1 MAAGRASWR
10 RKVRRL
16 ISALSSVVGEDANLR
31 SSRRTIRKAM
41 VGPDQD
47 SEDLSGRVRAALM
60 ARDPTLALQ
69 LIERANGPATSI
81 ALLLDQVSAL
91 RMLGDVSAAIET
103 LDAALAIDPRSFVA
117 LLTKGA
123 LLEHVGHRKQ
133 AAAVYRAAI
142 GVAPSEASLPAEARA
157 QLKKAR
163 KLVLAHSEGLA
174 AHLEASV
181 ADLRAR
187 YAGEDFDRFDES
199 LEIYAGRARAHSQQP
214 LLLHYPRLPAIP
226 FYGKDDFP
234 WLKRLEAATDTI
246 AEEVRAVIQR
256 KLDVFAPYIDYPPGA
271 PVDQW
276 AELNHN
282 PKWSTFFL
290 WRDGVR
296 QAEACALCPRTAAL
310 LDELPLAD
318 QPGFSP
324 TVVFSVLDART
335 RIPPHTGSS
344 NIRLIGHLPLILPG
358 PAGFR
363 VGNVTRQWRLG
374 EAWLFD
380 DTIEHEAW
388 NDADAPRVILIF
400 DVWNPLLTPGERA
413 LVSAMMSAKNA
424 FEAAP

>member
-47 SEDLSGRVRAALM
+47 SEDLSRRIRAALM

-157 QLKKAR
+157 QLKR
-163 KLVLAHSEGLA
+163 
-174 AHLEASV
+174 
-181 ADLRAR
+181 
-187 YAGEDFDRFDES
+187 
-199 LEIYAGRARAHSQQP
+199 P
-214 LLLHYPRLPAIP
+214 
-226 FYGKDDFP
+226 
-234 WLKRLEAATDTI
+234 
-246 AEEVRAVIQR
+246 
-256 KLDVFAPYIDYPPGA
+256 
-271 PVDQW
+271 
-276 AELNHN
+276 
-282 PKWSTFFL
+282 
-290 WRDGVR
+290 
-296 QAEACALCPRTAAL
+296 
-310 LDELPLAD
+310 
-318 QPGFSP
+318 
-324 TVVFSVLDART
+324 
-335 RIPPHTGSS
+335 GSS
-344 NIRLIGHLPLILPG
+344 SSLIP
-358 PAGFR
+358 R
-363 VGNVTRQWRLG
+363 VWRL
-374 EAWLFD
+374 
-380 DTIEHEAW
+380 T
-388 NDADAPRVILIF
+388 
-400 DVWNPLLTPGERA
+400 
-413 LVSAMMSAKNA
+413 
-424 FEAAP
+424 

>member
-1 MAAGRASWR
+1 MNQARMAIAR
-10 RKVRRL
+10 
-16 ISALSSVVGEDANLR
+16 
-31 SSRRTIRKAM
+31 
-41 VGPDQD
+41 
-47 SEDLSGRVRAALM
+47 
-60 ARDPTLALQ
+60 RDPAQALRILDQ
-69 LIERANGPATSI
+69 ADTSI
-81 ALLLDQVSAL
+81 EVFLDRAVAL
-91 RMLGDVSAAIET
+91 RMLGDVAAAIGA
-103 LDAALAIDPRSFVA
+103 LDSVLALDPRNFVA
-117 LLTKGA
+117 LLSKGA
-123 LLEHVGHRKQ
+123 LLERVGQRR
-133 AAAVYRAAI
+133 RAAI
-142 GVAPSEASLPAEARA
+142 TYKAAVAVAPRETELATEFAGPLRKAK
-157 QLKKAR
+157 QLVA
-163 KLVLAHSEGLA
+163 AHSTELA
-174 AHLEASV
+174 DHLRQSTAAVRSTL
-181 ADLRAR
+181 ADDNL
-187 YAGEDFDRFDES
+187 GRFDEA
-199 LEIYAGRARAHSQQP
+199 LDIYAGLARAHQQEP

-226 FYGKDDFP
+226 FYETRDFP
-234 WLKRLEAATDTI
+234 WLGKLEAATSTI
-246 AEEVRAVIQR
+246 AEELKVVMATR
-256 KLDVFAPYIDYPPGA
+256 LDHFTPYIDYPPSA

-282 PKWSTFFL
+282 PKWSTYFL

-310 LDELPLAD
+310 VDELPLAD

-363 VGNVTRQWRLG
+363 VGNVTRQWRVG

-388 NDADAPRVILIF
+388 NDADEPRVILIF

-413 LVSAMMSAKNA
+413 LVSAMMTAKNE

>member
-1 MAAGRASWR
+1 
-10 RKVRRL
+10 
-16 ISALSSVVGEDANLR
+16 
-31 SSRRTIRKAM
+31 
-41 VGPDQD
+41 
-47 SEDLSGRVRAALM
+47 M

>member
-1 MAAGRASWR
+1 
-10 RKVRRL
+10 
-16 ISALSSVVGEDANLR
+16 
-31 SSRRTIRKAM
+31 
-41 VGPDQD
+41 
-47 SEDLSGRVRAALM
+47 
-60 ARDPTLALQ
+60 
-69 LIERANGPATSI
+69 
-81 ALLLDQVSAL
+81 
-91 RMLGDVSAAIET
+91 
-103 LDAALAIDPRSFVA
+103 
-117 LLTKGA
+117 
-123 LLEHVGHRKQ
+123 
-133 AAAVYRAAI
+133 
-142 GVAPSEASLPAEARA
+142 
-157 QLKKAR
+157 
-163 KLVLAHSEGLA
+163 
-174 AHLEASV
+174 
-181 ADLRAR
+181 
-187 YAGEDFDRFDES
+187 
-199 LEIYAGRARAHSQQP
+199 
-214 LLLHYPRLPAIP
+214 
-226 FYGKDDFP
+226 
-234 WLKRLEAATDTI
+234 
-246 AEEVRAVIQR
+246 
-256 KLDVFAPYIDYPPGA
+256 
-271 PVDQW
+271 VDQW

-388 NDADAPRVILIF
+388 NEADAPRVILIF

-413 LVSAMMSAKNA
+413 LVSAMMTAKNA
-424 FEAAP
+424 FEASP

>member
-1 MAAGRASWR
+1 
-10 RKVRRL
+10 
-16 ISALSSVVGEDANLR
+16 
-31 SSRRTIRKAM
+31 
-41 VGPDQD
+41 
-47 SEDLSGRVRAALM
+47 M
-60 ARDPTLALQ
+60 ARDPALALQ
-69 LIERANGPATSI
+69 LIERASGSAASI
-81 ALLLDQVSAL
+81 RLLLDKVSAL
-91 RMLGDVSAAIET
+91 RMLGDVSAAIGA
-103 LDAALAIDPRSFVA
+103 LDAVLAIDPRNFVA

-123 LLEHVGHRKQ
+123 LLEHVEHRRQ

-142 GVAPSEASLPAEARA
+142 GVAPAEASLPAEARA
-157 QLKKAR
+157 QLSKAR
-163 KLVLAHSEGLA
+163 KLVLAHSEDLA
-174 AHLEASV
+174 AHLKASV
-181 ADLRAR
+181 ADVRAR
-187 YAGEDFDRFDES
+187 YPGEDFDRFDES
-199 LEIYAGRARAHSQQP
+199 LEIYAGRARAHTQQP
-214 LLLHYPRLPAIP
+214 LLLNYPRLPAIP

-246 AEEVRAVIQR
+246 AEEVRGAIQH

-290 WRDGVR
+290 WRDGAR
-296 QAEACALCPRTAAL
+296 QAEACALCPRTVAL

-374 EAWLFD
+374 EAWVFD

-413 LVSAMMSAKNA
+413 LVSAMMAAKNA
-424 FEAAP
+424 FEAVP